1 LKRLTILGATGT
13 IGVNTLDVVAR
24 NSDRYEVFALTANT
38 NDERL
43 AEQCVQ
49 WQPRFAVMADAEGAR
64 RLRGRLAGCCPET
77 EVLDG
82 VSGLEEVSG
91 CAEVDFVMAGIVGAA
106 GLLPSLAAARAGKR
120 VLLANK
126 EALVMSGRLFI
137 DAVRENGA
145 ELLPIDSE
153 HNAIFQCMPP
163 GYNGGLDAAGIR
175 RIVLTAS
182 GGPFRESSP
191 AELAEVTPEQ
201 AVAHPNWVMGRK
213 ISVDSATM
221 MNKGLEVIE
230 ACWLFDTGPDRL
242 TVVVHPQSIIH
253 SMVEYDDGSV
263 LAQLGNPDMRTPI
276 AHAMSWPERTDSGV
290 DSLDLTSMGD
300 LSFEEADMGR
310 FPCLRLGFEAAAAG
324 GAASAT
330 LNAANEVAVAAFL
343 EGSIRFT
350 DIADILESALEN
362 HPGDEPASLDDVLAI
377 DAAARRRAVA
387 QVTRLAA

>member
-64 RLRGRLAGCCPET
+64 RLRGRLAGRCPET

-310 FPCLRLGFEAAAAG
+310 FPCLGLGFEAAAAG

-350 DIADILESALEN
+350 DIADILASALEN
-362 HPGDEPASLDDVLAI
+362 HPGGEPASLDDVLAI
-377 DAAARRRAVA
+377 DAAARRRAVE